1 MTTQIKTFAL
11 LALLSGLIIVMGG
24 AIGGQTGVV
33 IAFAFALI
41 MNVSSYWF
49 SDKIVLKMYK
59 ARELSYN
66 DSPYL
71 HNIVEELA
79 HNAGIPKPK
88 ICLIPEQS
96 PNAFATGRNP
106 ENGVVA
112 VTEGIMAM
120 LTPEELR
127 GVLAHEIAHI
137 AHRDILLQ
145 TVAGVLASAI
155 TSIASW
161 LQWSAILGGNRDEE
175 GNSNIFSAL
184 ILAFLAPLAASLI
197 QMAISRTREYHAD
210 AGGASYCNDPL
221 SLASA
226 LFKISN
232 YSKQVPMQ
240 NANPATENMFIISP
254 LAGSKMASLFS
265 THPPTEERI
274 ARLQELAKNNVNRQ

>member
-1 MTTQIKTFAL
+1 MTTQIKTFFL
-11 LALLSGLIIVMGG
+11 LALLSGLIIVLGG
-24 AIGGQTGVV
+24 AIGGQSGVI
-33 IAFAFALI
+33 IAFALALF
-41 MNVSSYWF
+41 MNVGSYWF
-49 SDKIVLKMYK
+49 SDKIVLRMYK
-59 ARELSYN
+59 AQEIGPN

-71 HNIVEELA
+71 HKIVEELA
-79 HNAGIPKPK
+79 INAGIPKPK
-88 ICLIPEQS
+88 IYFIPDQS

-106 ENGVVA
+106 EHGVVA
-112 VTEGIMAM
+112 VTDGIMKL

-161 LQWSAILGGNRDEE
+161 LQWTAILGGNRNEE
-175 GNSNIFSAL
+175 GGSSPFAGL
-184 ILAFLAPLAASLI
+184 LLAFLAPMAAGLI

-210 AGGASYCNDPL
+210 AGGATYSQDPL
-221 SLASA
+221 ALASA
-226 LFKISN
+226 LNKISN
-232 YSKQVPMQ
+232 YSKQIPMQ

-254 LAGSKMASLFS
+254 LAGNKMASLFS

-274 ARLQELAKNNVNRQ
+274 ARLQAMANQRNN

>member
-1 MTTQIKTFAL
+1 MTTQIKTFL
-11 LALLSGLIIVMGG
+11 FLALLSGIIIVLGG
-24 AIGGQTGVV
+24 LLGGKAGVV

-49 SDKIVLKMYK
+49 SDKIVLRMYK
-59 ARELSYN
+59 AQEVSYN

-71 HNIVEELA
+71 HKIVDELSA
-79 HNAGIPKPK
+79 NAGIPKPK
-88 ICLIPEQS
+88 ICIIPDQS

-106 ENGVVA
+106 EHGVVA
-112 VTEGIMAM
+112 VTEGIMQL
-120 LTPEELR
+120 LTPQELR
-127 GVLAHEIAHI
+127 GVIAHEIAHI

-145 TVAGVLASAI
+145 TIAGVLASAI

-161 LQWSAILGGNRDEE
+161 LQWSAILGGNNDEE
-175 GNSNIFSAL
+175 GGSNPIAAIL
-184 ILAFLAPLAASLI
+184 LAFLAPVAASLI

-210 AGGASYCNDPL
+210 AGGASFCQDPL
-221 SLASA
+221 ALASA
-226 LFKISN
+226 LNKISN
-232 YSKQVPMQ
+232 YSKQIPMN

-274 ARLQELAKNNVNRQ
+274 ARLQNMANYKNN

>member
-1 MTTQIKTFAL
+1 MTTQIKTLFL
-11 LALLSGLIIVMGG
+11 LALLSGIIIALGG
-24 AIGGQTGVV
+24 MLGGQAGVM

-49 SDKIVLKMYK
+49 SDKIVLRMYK
-59 ARELSYN
+59 AQELSPN

-71 HNIVEELA
+71 HQIVEELSA
-79 HNAGIPKPK
+79 NANIPKPK
-88 ICLIPEQS
+88 IYYIPEQS
-96 PNAFATGRNP
+96 PNAFATGRDP
-106 ENGVVA
+106 EHGVVA
-112 VTEGIMAM
+112 VTDGIMKM

-161 LQWSAILGGNRDEE
+161 LQWTAILGGRNDEN
-175 GNSNIFSAL
+175 GPS
-184 ILAFLAPLAASLI
+184 PLAAIALAIVAPMAAGLI

-210 AGGASYCNDPL
+210 AGGAAYSQDPL
-221 SLASA
+221 ALASA
-226 LFKISN
+226 LQKISN
-232 YSKQVPMQ
+232 YSKQIPMQ

-254 LAGSKMASLFS
+254 LAGNKMASLFS

-274 ARLQELAKNNVNRQ
+274 ARLQAMANQSNN